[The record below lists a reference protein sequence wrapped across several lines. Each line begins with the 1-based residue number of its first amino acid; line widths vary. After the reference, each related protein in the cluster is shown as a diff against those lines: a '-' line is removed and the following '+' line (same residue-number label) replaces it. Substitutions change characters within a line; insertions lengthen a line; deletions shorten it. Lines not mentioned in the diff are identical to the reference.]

1 MLAMVTEFVG
11 GLWRTN
17 RPLAFAG
24 WFNVVLL
31 AGSLAGLALDT
42 RQVLGINPWIKPI
55 KFEISVL
62 VFVWTLAWILER
74 APAPAAPKR
83 RISWLVTAAMVVEM
97 TVIVAQAARGTLSHF
112 NHATPLD
119 DAAFGAMGL
128 FIAVNTAAVAW
139 TLFLYRGEPALTPAV
154 TWGVRLGLV
163 LFLMASLEGFIMIR
177 NQAHTVGAPDGGPG
191 LPFVNWSTQFG
202 DLRPAHFAG
211 LHGIQILPLAG
222 WWLSR
227 RRREAGTGA
236 VVAVFGVLAA
246 AVILLTL
253 QALARQ
259 PVVPSL

>member
-1 MLAMVTEFVG
+1 MLAMVTEYVS

-31 AGSLAGLALDT
+31 AGSLVGLAVDT

-55 KFEISVL
+55 KFEISVIL
-62 VFVWTLAWILER
+62 FVWTLAWILEH
-74 APAPAAPKR
+74 APGPAGPKR

-97 TVIVAQAARGTLSHF
+97 TVVVTQAARGTLSHF

-119 DAAFGAMGL
+119 DAAFGVMGL
-128 FIAVNTAAVAW
+128 FIFVNTAAVANALW
-139 TLFLYRGEPALTPAV
+139 LYRRTPELTTAV

-163 LFLMASLEGFIMIR
+163 LFLMASLEGFVMIR

-211 LHGIQILPLAG
+211 MHGIQMLPLVG

-227 RRREAGTGA
+227 QRREAGTGA
-236 VVAVFGVLAA
+236 VVAVFGILAI

-259 PVVPSL
+259 PVIPLV

>member
-1 MLAMVTEFVG
+1 MLAMVTEYVS

-17 RPLAFAG
+17 RLLAFAG

-31 AGSLAGLALDT
+31 AGSLVGLAVDS

-55 KFEISVL
+55 KFEISVIL
-62 VFVWTLAWILER
+62 FVWTLAWILEH
-74 APAPAAPKR
+74 APAPPGPKR
-83 RISWLVTAAMVVEM
+83 RISWLITVAMVVEM
-97 TVIVAQAARGTLSHF
+97 TVVVTQAARGTLSHF

-119 DAAFGAMGL
+119 DAAFGVMGL
-128 FIAVNTAAVAW
+128 FIVVNTLAVAW
-139 TLFLYRGEPALTPAV
+139 TLYLYRAEPALAPAI

-202 DLRPAHFAG
+202 DLRPAHFTG
-211 LHGIQILPLAG
+211 MHGIQILPLAG

-236 VVAVFGVLAA
+236 VVAVFGVLAIA
-246 AVILLTL
+246 LILLTL

-259 PVVPSL
+259 PVIPLA